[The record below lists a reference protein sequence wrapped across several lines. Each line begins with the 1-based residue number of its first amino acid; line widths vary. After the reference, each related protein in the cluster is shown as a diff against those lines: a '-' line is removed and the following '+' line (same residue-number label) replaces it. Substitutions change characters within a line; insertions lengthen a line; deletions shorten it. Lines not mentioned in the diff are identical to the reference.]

1 MPRGG
6 CGGTALAATM
16 AWLCAAACCPGPVR
30 AQPAAATAPA
40 RPADARV
47 EFDIPAQP
55 MAAALNA
62 WAVQANTQVFV
73 DPGPVAHLTAP
84 ALKGSFTPR
93 QALRALLARSRLQVS
108 QGANGV
114 FVIKPRPTAVAVQ
127 KSPEP
132 QSAAPEA
139 PATATVA
146 REPLTARATEG
157 PWLLGVLVDYVRD
170 NGNATSGA
178 TATVAGAYFIT
189 DHVAAALAL
198 TAPRT
203 HSFDRGSA
211 RLQSSAMTLRYYFAP
226 EDRWDPYL
234 GAGVEVTALY
244 AARGVAGL
252 DRVTAGAVAE
262 AGLNL
267 RLNRQWILNAAVS
280 WAQVQPAVGAMPS
293 RDIRIDPLQFGLGF
307 GYRF

>member
-6 CGGTALAATM
+6 GAGTARAATL
-16 AWLCAAACCPGPVR
+16 AWLCAAACCPGAVQ
-30 AQPAAATAPA
+30 AQAATAIAPA

-84 ALKGSFTPR
+84 AIKGPFTPR
-93 QALRALLARSRLQVS
+93 QALRALLAHSRLQVS

-114 FVIKPRPTAVAVQ
+114 FVIKPRPTAAVVQ
-127 KSPEP
+127 RTPEP
-132 QSAAPEA
+132 QSATPAA
-139 PATATVA
+139 PASATVM
-146 REPLTARATEG
+146 REPLTARASAG
-157 PWLLGVLVDYVRD
+157 PWLLGVLADYDWD
-170 NGNATSGA
+170 NGNATRGA
-178 TATVAGAYFIT
+178 TATVAGQYFIT
-189 DHVAAALAL
+189 DHVAAALAV
-198 TAPRT
+198 TIPRT

-211 RLQSSAMTLRYYFAP
+211 RLQSSAMTLKYHFAP
-226 EDRWDPYL
+226 EQRWDPYL
-234 GAGVEVTALY
+234 GAGVDVTALY
-244 AARGVAGL
+244 DASGVTGL
-252 DRVTAGAVAE
+252 ERVTAGPVAE

-267 RLNRQWILNAAVS
+267 RLNRQWMLNAGLS
-280 WAQVQPAVGAMPS
+280 WAQVQPTVGGMPS